1 MNTTEKIYFDANDI
15 AQLLGTSQ
23 GFAYKLIRKLNKELS
38 DNGYITV
45 AGKVSAKYFKE
56 KYYGCDMQKA
66 LYQEGRLIK

>member
-38 DNGYITV
+38 DNG
-45 AGKVSAKYFKE
+45 
-56 KYYGCDMQKA
+56 
-66 LYQEGRLIK
+66 